1 MRLAY
6 FSPLPPQRSG
16 IADYSAELL
25 PALARHLEVEPFV
38 DEGVKVDLEISARFP
53 VRGDKAFPA
62 LWESG
67 RYDAVL
73 YHIGNNPDYHART
86 WRMLMRI
93 PGVVVLH
100 EPMLHHLVRGMT
112 LARGD
117 LGSYVEEMRY
127 AYGRTGE
134 SLARRSLGTGI
145 PLDAW
150 SYPLFERVVDAS
162 LGLLVHNA
170 CTRDRVLASRPGAR
184 IVTVPHHLSLAG
196 LEGPGGRAPEHATG
210 RAAFQAPEGAAQGAT
225 DPRAVRAALG
235 LPPDGLLFASF
246 GFITPA
252 KRIDVALRAF
262 ARLRRE
268 VAPDA
273 LYLLVGEVSPHYDFA
288 KILTPELSAGV
299 VLVGRTELPAFL
311 GYMAAADVAIN
322 LRYPSAG
329 ETSGTLIRLLGLGKA
344 VVVSNTGAFAEIPD
358 GCCAKIDLDATEEEL
373 LFITLR
379 ALTAD
384 PALRR
389 QMGENAR
396 RHIAAHHTLEGSAQ
410 AYAGFVR
417 ATVAARPEPFRPVP
431 PLAPYPPEDVLSD
444 IAAAVAAE
452 AVDLGAGEKNEEDE
466 ELLRAVAGVIV
477 ELGLAGDRP

>member
-6 FSPLPPQRSG
+6 FSPLPPQPSG

-38 DEGVKVDLEISARFP
+38 DEGVRVDPEIAARFT

-73 YHIGNNPDYHART
+73 YHVGNNPEYHSRV
-86 WRMLMRI
+86 WRMLLRV
-93 PGVVVLH
+93 PGIVVLH

-112 LARGD
+112 LSRGD
-117 LGSYVEEMRY
+117 LDGYVEEMRY

-145 PLDAW
+145 PLDVW

-162 LGLLVHNA
+162 LGLIVHND
-170 CTRDRVLASRPGAR
+170 CTRDRVLASRPGTR
-184 IVTVPHHLSLAG
+184 IAKVPHHLSLDA
-196 LEGPGGRAPEHATG
+196 PGEVANASPEAL
-210 RAAFQAPEGAAQGAT
+210 
-225 DPRAVRAALG
+225 RAALG
-235 LPPDGLLFASF
+235 LPAQGLLVASF

-252 KRIDVALRAF
+252 KRMDVALRAF

-268 VAPDA
+268 VAPGA
-273 LYLLVGEVSPHYDFA
+273 LYLLVGEVSPQYDFA
-288 KILTPELSAGV
+288 KLLTPELSAGV
-299 VLVGRTELPAFL
+299 VPVGRTDLPAFL
-311 GYMAAADVAIN
+311 RYMAAADVTIN

-344 VVVSNTGAFAEIPD
+344 VVVSDTGAFAEIPD

-373 LFITLR
+373 LFVTLR
-379 ALTAD
+379 ALASD
-384 PALRR
+384 PELRR
-389 QMGENAR
+389 RMGENAR
-396 RHIAAHHTLEGSAQ
+396 RHIAAHHTLEGSA
-410 AYAGFVR
+410 AGYADFVR
-417 ATVAARPEPFRPVP
+417 AIVEARPEPFRAVP
-431 PLAPYPPEDVLSD
+431 PLAPYPPADVLSD

-452 AVDLGAGEKNEEDE
+452 AVDLGGGEEGGDEDE
-466 ELLRAVAGVIV
+466 ILAELAAVMAD
-477 ELGLAGDRP
+477 LGLGR

>member
-25 PALARHLEVEPFV
+25 PFLAAHLEVEPFV
-38 DEGVKVDLEISARFP
+38 DEGVKVAPALAARFP

-62 LWESG
+62 LWEAG

-73 YHIGNNPDYHART
+73 YHMGNNPDYHAGA
-86 WRMLMRI
+86 WRMLQRV
-93 PGVVVLH
+93 PGLVVLH

-117 LGSYVEEMRY
+117 LDGYVEEMRY

-134 SLARRSLGTGI
+134 ALARRSLGSGI
-145 PLDAW
+145 PLDVW
-150 SYPLFERVVDAS
+150 RYPLFERVVDAS
-162 LGLLVHNA
+162 LGLLVHNRV
-170 CTRDRVLASRPGAR
+170 TRDRVLASRPGAR
-184 IVTVPHHLSLAG
+184 VLEVPHHLSLGELGEVAERSTPAELRAG
-196 LEGPGGRAPEHATG
+196 
-210 RAAFQAPEGAAQGAT
+210 
-225 DPRAVRAALG
+225 LG
-235 LPPDGLLFASF
+235 LPAHGLLVASF

-288 KILTPELSAGV
+288 KLLTPELAEGV

-311 GYMAAADVAIN
+311 RYMAAADVTVN

-373 LFITLR
+373 LFATLR
-379 ALTAD
+379 ALAVD
-384 PALRR
+384 PDLRR
-389 QMGENAR
+389 RMGENAR
-396 RHIAAHHTLEGSAQ
+396 RHIAAHHTLEGSAR
-410 AYAGFVR
+410 AYAGFVG
-417 ATVAARPEPFRPVP
+417 ATAAEKPEPFRPVP
-431 PLAPYPPEDVLSD
+431 PLAPYPPEDVLAD
-444 IAAAVAAE
+444 IAGAVAAE
-452 AVDLGAGEKNEEDE
+452 AVDLGAGGEDE
-466 ELLRAVAGVIV
+466 LLGELAEVLV
-477 ELGLAGDRP
+477 ELGLGGRR

>member
-25 PALARHLEVEPFV
+25 PVLARHLEVEPFV
-38 DEGVKVDLEISARFP
+38 DEGVRLDLIAPEITGRFT

-73 YHIGNNPDYHART
+73 YHIGNNPEYHARA
-86 WRMLMRI
+86 WQMLMRI
-93 PGVVVLH
+93 PGIVALH

-112 LARGD
+112 LSRGD
-117 LGSYVEEMRY
+117 LAGYVEEMRY

-134 SLARRSLGTGI
+134 AMARRSLGTGI
-145 PLDAW
+145 PLDVW
-150 SYPLFERVVDAS
+150 RYPLFERVVDAS
-162 LGLLVHNA
+162 LGLIVHND
-170 CTRDRVLASRPGAR
+170 CTRDRVLASRPGTR
-184 IVTVPHHLSLAG
+184 IAKVPHHLSLGELGEVA
-196 LEGPGGRAPEHATG
+196 EARPEAL
-210 RAAFQAPEGAAQGAT
+210 
-225 DPRAVRAALG
+225 RAALG
-235 LPPDGLLFASF
+235 LPAQGLLIASF

-252 KRIDVALRAF
+252 KRMDVALRAF

-273 LYLLVGEVSPHYDFA
+273 LYLLVGEVSPQYDFA
-288 KILTPELSAGV
+288 KLLTPELSAGV
-299 VLVGRTELPAFL
+299 VPVGRTDLPAFL
-311 GYMAAADVAIN
+311 RYMAAADVTVN

-344 VVVSNTGAFAEIPD
+344 VVVSNTAAFAEIPD

-373 LFITLR
+373 LFATLR
-379 ALTAD
+379 ALATD
-384 PALRR
+384 PDLRR
-389 QMGENAR
+389 RMGENAR

-410 AYAGFVR
+410 GYADFVR
-417 ATVAARPEPFRPVP
+417 ATVEERPAPFRPMP

-444 IAAAVAAE
+444 IAGAVAAE
-452 AVDLGAGEKNEEDE
+452 AADLGGEDE
-466 ELLRAVAGVIV
+466 EILGELAAVIAD
-477 ELGLAGDRP
+477 LGLGR

>member
-25 PALARHLEVEPFV
+25 PALAQHLEVEPFV
-38 DEGVKVDLEISARFP
+38 DEGVKAAPEIAARFP

-73 YHIGNNPDYHART
+73 YHVGNNSDYHART
-86 WRMLMRI
+86 WRMLTRI
-93 PGVVVLH
+93 PGIVVLH

-117 LGSYVEEMRY
+117 LAGYVEEMRY

-162 LGLLVHNA
+162 LGLIVHND

-184 IVTVPHHLSLAG
+184 IVKVPHHLSLGEQGPTDLRALRAG
-196 LEGPGGRAPEHATG
+196 
-210 RAAFQAPEGAAQGAT
+210 
-225 DPRAVRAALG
+225 LG
-235 LPPDGLLFASF
+235 LPPEGLLLASF

-273 LYLLVGEVSPHYDFA
+273 RYLLVGEVSPHYDFA
-288 KILTPELSAGV
+288 KVLTPELSGGV
-299 VLVGRTELPAFL
+299 VPVGRTELPAFL
-311 GYMAAADVAIN
+311 RYMAAADVAIN

-344 VVVSNTGAFAEIPD
+344 VIVSNTGAFAEIPD
-358 GCCAKIDLDATEEEL
+358 GCCAKIDLDASEEEL
-373 LFITLR
+373 LFATLR
-379 ALTAD
+379 ALATD

-396 RHIAAHHTLEGSAQ
+396 RHVAEHHTLEGSAR

-417 ATVAARPEPFRPVP
+417 AVSETAGARPEPFRPVP
-431 PLAPYPPEDVLSD
+431 PLAAYPPADVLAD
-444 IAAAVAAE
+444 LAAAVAAE
-452 AVDLGAGEKNEEDE
+452 AVDLGVGKDSQDE
-466 ELLRAVAGVIV
+466 NDDEVLREVAAVMV
-477 ELGLAGDRP
+477 ELGWAEGGR

>member
-25 PALARHLEVEPFV
+25 PVLARHLEVEPFV
-38 DEGVKVDLEISARFP
+38 DEGVKVDPEIAARFP
-53 VRGDKAFPA
+53 VRGDQAFPA
-62 LWESG
+62 LWGCG
-67 RYDAVL
+67 RYEAVL

-86 WRMLMRI
+86 WRMLLRI
-93 PGVVVLH
+93 PGIVVLH

-117 LGSYVEEMRY
+117 LAGYVEEMRY

-145 PLDAW
+145 PVDVW
-150 SYPLFERVVDAS
+150 RYPLFERVVDAS
-162 LGLLVHNA
+162 LGLLVHND
-170 CTRDRVLASRPGAR
+170 CTRDRVLASRPGTR
-184 IVTVPHHLSLAG
+184 IVKVPHHLSLAG
-196 LEGPGGRAPEHATG
+196 LEG
-210 RAAFQAPEGAAQGAT
+210 AAQGAT
-225 DPRAVRAALG
+225 GPRAVRAALG
-235 LPPDGLLFASF
+235 LPPDGLVFASF

-252 KRIDVALRAF
+252 KRIDAALRAF

-273 LYLLVGEVSPHYDFA
+273 VYLLVGEVSPHYDFS
-288 KILTPELSAGV
+288 KVLTPELSAGV
-299 VLVGRTELPAFL
+299 VLAGRTELPEFL
-311 GYMAAADVAIN
+311 EHMAAADVTIN

-329 ETSGTLIRLLGLGKA
+329 ETSGTLIRLLGMGKA

-358 GCCAKIDLDATEEEL
+358 GCCAKIDPDASEEEL
-373 LFITLR
+373 LFTTLR
-379 ALTAD
+379 ALATD

-410 AYAGFVR
+410 AYADFVR
-417 ATVAARPEPFRPVP
+417 ATAATAAARPEPFRPVP

-444 IAAAVAAE
+444 LAAAVAAE
-452 AVDLGAGEKNEEDE
+452 AVDLGVGREKDPKDGKDGKDGGEDDA
-466 ELLRAVAGVIV
+466 ELLRALAGVIV

>member
-25 PALARHLEVEPFV
+25 PVLARHLEVEPFV
-38 DEGVKVDLEISARFP
+38 DEGVKVDPEISARFP
-53 VRGDKAFPA
+53 IRGDKAFPA

-73 YHIGNNPDYHART
+73 YHIGNNPDYHARA

-162 LGLLVHNA
+162 LGLLVHNG
-170 CTRDRVLASRPGAR
+170 CTRDRVLASRPGTR
-184 IVTVPHHLSLAG
+184 IVKVPHHLSLG
-196 LEGPGGRAPEHATG
+196 AP
-210 RAAFQAPEGAAQGAT
+210 GAAQGEA
-225 DPRAVRAALG
+225 DPQAARAALG
-235 LPPDGLLFASF
+235 LPPEGLLFASF

-299 VLVGRTELPAFL
+299 VPVGRTELPAFL
-311 GYMAAADVAIN
+311 SYMAAADVAIN

-344 VVVSNTGAFAEIPD
+344 VLVSNTGAFAEIPD
-358 GCCAKIDLDATEEEL
+358 GCCAKIDLGVCDDGDVSEEDL
-373 LFITLR
+373 LFATLR
-379 ALTAD
+379 ALATD

-410 AYAGFVR
+410 AYADFVR
-417 ATVAARPEPFRPVP
+417 ATVEARPEPFRPVP

-452 AVDLGAGEKNEEDE
+452 AVDLGGEDDG
-466 ELLRAVAGVIV
+466 ELLRELAAVLAG
-477 ELGLAGDRP
+477 LGLAGAQEGR

>member
-25 PALARHLEVEPFV
+25 PHLARHLEVELFV
-38 DEGVKVDLEISARFP
+38 DEGVKADPVDLEVDQETTARFT
-53 VRGDKAFPA
+53 VRGDRAFPA
-62 LWESG
+62 LWEAG

-73 YHIGNNPDYHART
+73 YHIGNNHEYHART
-86 WRMLMRI
+86 WRMLQRF
-93 PGVVVLH
+93 PGITVLH

-112 LARGD
+112 VARGHAEG
-117 LGSYVEEMRY
+117 LEGYVEEMRY

-134 SLARRSLGTGI
+134 ALARRSLGTGI

-150 SYPLFERVVDAS
+150 SYPLFERVVDSS
-162 LGLLVHNA
+162 LGLIVHND
-170 CTRDRVLASRPGAR
+170 CTRDRVLASRPGTR
-184 IVTVPHHLSLAG
+184 IAKVPHHLSLGG
-196 LEGPGGRAPEHATG
+196 LAETSAE
-210 RAAFQAPEGAAQGAT
+210 AA
-225 DPRAVRAALG
+225 RAALG
-235 LPPDGLLFASF
+235 LPASGVLFASF

-273 LYLLVGEVSPHYDFA
+273 LYLLVGEVSPYYDLGSV
-288 KILTPELSAGV
+288 LTPALSDGV
-299 VLVGRTELPAFL
+299 VLVGRTELPEL
-311 GYMAAADVAIN
+311 LRTMAAADVAIN

-344 VVVSNTGAFAEIPD
+344 VIVSDTGAFAEIPD

-373 LFITLR
+373 LFAVLR
-379 ALTAD
+379 VLATD
-384 PALRR
+384 PELRR
-389 QMGENAR
+389 RMGDNAR

-410 AYAGFVR
+410 GYADFIR
-417 ATVAARPEPFRPVP
+417 AIVAERPAPFRPVP
-431 PLAPYPPEDVLSD
+431 PLAAYPPEDVLSD
-444 IAAAVAAE
+444 IAGAVAAE
-452 AVDLGAGEKNEEDE
+452 AVDLAVGLDHNDDE
-466 ELLRAVAGVIV
+466 ILRELSAVIV
-477 ELGLAGDRP
+477 DLGLGSRPC

>member
-1 MRLAY
+1 MRVAY

-25 PALARHLEVEPFV
+25 PVLAGHLEVEPFV
-38 DEGVKVDLEISARFP
+38 DEGVKVDPALAARFP
-53 VRGDKAFPA
+53 VRGDRAFPA
-62 LWESG
+62 LWEAG

-73 YHIGNNPDYHART
+73 YHVGNNPDYHART
-86 WRMLMRI
+86 WRMLTHY
-93 PGVVVLH
+93 PGIAVLH

-112 LARGD
+112 LGRGD
-117 LGSYVEEMRY
+117 LEGYAEEMRY
-127 AYGRTGE
+127 AYGKTGE

-162 LGLLVHNA
+162 LGLIVHND
-170 CTRDRVLASRPGAR
+170 CTRDRVLASRPGTR
-184 IVTVPHHLSLAG
+184 IAKVPHHLSLG
-196 LEGPGGRAPEHATG
+196 EPGEVAERSTPEAL
-210 RAAFQAPEGAAQGAT
+210 
-225 DPRAVRAALG
+225 RAALG
-235 LPPDGLLFASF
+235 LPQTGALFASF

-252 KRIDVALRAF
+252 KRLDVALRAF

-288 KILTPELSAGV
+288 SVLTPELSAGV
-299 VLVGRTELPAFL
+299 VPVGRTELPEFL
-311 GYMAAADVAIN
+311 RYMAAADVTIN
-322 LRYPSAG
+322 LRSPSAG

-358 GCCAKIDLDATEEEL
+358 DCCARIDLDATEEEL
-373 LFITLR
+373 LFAVLR
-379 ALTAD
+379 VLATD
-384 PALRR
+384 PELRR
-389 QMGENAR
+389 RMGENAR
-396 RHIAAHHTLEGSAQ
+396 RHIAAHHSLEGSAR

-417 ATVAARPEPFRPVP
+417 AIVDARPEPFRPVP
-431 PLAPYPPEDVLSD
+431 PLAPYPPDDVLAE

-452 AVDLGAGEKNEEDE
+452 TVDLGLGREPEADDE
-466 ELLRAVAGVIV
+466 ELREIAAVLV
-477 ELGLAGDRP
+477 ELGLA

>member
-25 PALARHLEVEPFV
+25 PALAGHLEVEPFV
-38 DEGVKVDLEISARFP
+38 DEGVKVDPALAARFP
-53 VRGDKAFPA
+53 VRGDRAFPA
-62 LWESG
+62 LWEAG

-73 YHIGNNPDYHART
+73 YHVGNNPDYHART
-86 WRMLMRI
+86 WRMLNRY
-93 PGVVVLH
+93 PGIAVLH

-112 LARGD
+112 LGRGD
-117 LGSYVEEMRY
+117 LDGYAEEMRY
-127 AYGRTGE
+127 AYGKTGE

-162 LGLLVHNA
+162 LGLIVHND
-170 CTRDRVLASRPGAR
+170 CTRDRVLASRPGTR
-184 IVTVPHHLSLAG
+184 IAEVPHHLSLG
-196 LEGPGGRAPEHATG
+196 EPGEAT
-210 RAAFQAPEGAAQGAT
+210 RSS
-225 DPRAVRAALG
+225 LG
-235 LPPDGLLFASF
+235 LPATGLLFASF

-252 KRIDVALRAF
+252 KRLDVALRAF

-288 KILTPELSAGV
+288 SVLTPELSAGV
-299 VLVGRTELPAFL
+299 VPVGRTELPEFL
-311 GYMAAADVAIN
+311 RYMAAADVAIN

-344 VVVSNTGAFAEIPD
+344 VVVSNTGAFAEIPAD
-358 GCCAKIDLDATEEEL
+358 CCARIDLDATEEEL
-373 LFITLR
+373 LFAVLR
-379 ALTAD
+379 ALATD
-384 PALRR
+384 PELRR
-389 QMGENAR
+389 RMGENAR
-396 RHIAAHHTLEGSAQ
+396 RHIATHHSLEGSAR

-417 ATVAARPEPFRPVP
+417 AIVDARPEPFRPVP
-431 PLAPYPPEDVLSD
+431 PLAPYPPDDALAE
-444 IAAAVAAE
+444 ITAAVAAE
-452 AVDLGAGEKNEEDE
+452 AVDLGLGREPEADDAD
-466 ELLRAVAGVIV
+466 LREIAAVLV
-477 ELGLAGDRP
+477 ELGLA